1 MGWVKGRF
9 VMRPLLFITLMIFI
23 FQPIAY
29 AEIVNVGLAPLAEV
43 RIRVGAQTGVTTVIH
58 SVPATNIGDG
68 TPIEGAPASVLIEAS
83 ARRAIPRNANQT
95 YFIISVDSST
105 PLSNG
110 TNTISFTN
118 ISWTAQD
125 GDIPSGNFN
134 GSPAQ
139 VLLEP
144 TRARRLVR
152 DWHTFYYNNT
162 QIVPYGTYTGSV
174 TYTVSVP

>member
-1 MGWVKGRF
+1 
-9 VMRPLLFITLMIFI
+9 MRPLLLITLIIFI
-23 FQPIAY
+23 FQPVAH
-29 AEIVNVGLAPLAEV
+29 AEITLNFWGPPAEV
-43 RIRVGAQTGVTTVIH
+43 RIRVGAETGVTTVTH
-58 SVPATNIGDG
+58 DVPATHVGDG
-68 TPIEGAPASVLIEAS
+68 TPVEGTPNSVLIEAS
-83 ARRAIPRNANQT
+83 ARRATSQAAQRT

-118 ISWTAQD
+118 ISWTARD

-139 VLLEP
+139 VILGP
-144 TRARRLVR
+144 TRARWLVR
-152 DWHTFYYNNT
+152 DWHTFYYNNI
-162 QIVPYGTYTGSV
+162 QVVPYGVYTGRV

>member
-1 MGWVKGRF
+1 
-9 VMRPLLFITLMIFI
+9 
-23 FQPIAY
+23 
-29 AEIVNVGLAPLAEV
+29 
-43 RIRVGAQTGVTTVIH
+43 VGAATGITTVFH
-58 SVPATNIGDG
+58 NVPATQVGDS
-68 TPIEGAPASVLIEAS
+68 TPIEGTPASVLIEVS
-83 ARRAIPRNANQT
+83 ARRANSRDANRT

-110 TNTISFTN
+110 TNSISFTN

-125 GDIPSGNFN
+125 GDIPSGSFN

-144 TRARRLVR
+144 TRARWLVR

-162 QIVPYGTYTGSV
+162 QIVPYGTYAGRV

>member
-1 MGWVKGRF
+1 
-9 VMRPLLFITLMIFI
+9 MRPLFIITLIAFI
-23 FQPIAY
+23 FQPIVH
-29 AEIVNVGLAPLAEV
+29 AEFVNVGFAPLDEV
-43 RIRVGAQTGVTTVIH
+43 RIRVGAQTGVTTVTH
-58 SVPATNIGDG
+58 NVPATQIGDG
-68 TPIEGAPASVLIEAS
+68 TPIEGAPASVLIEVS
-83 ARRAIPRNANQT
+83 ARRARSPFPRSP
-95 YFIISVDSST
+95 YIISVDSST

-125 GDIPSGNFN
+125 EDIPSGNFN

-139 VLLEP
+139 VLFESQ
-144 TRARRLVR
+144 RYRRLYR

-174 TYTVSVP
+174 TYTVSAP

>member
-1 MGWVKGRF
+1 MK
-9 VMRPLLFITLMIFI
+9 PLFFITLLIVI
-23 FQPIAY
+23 AQPIVH
-29 AEIVNVGLAPLAEV
+29 AELVNVGFAPLDEV
-43 RIRVGAQTGVTTVIH
+43 RIRVGAQTGVTTVTH
-58 SVPATNIGDG
+58 SVPATQIGDG
-68 TPIEGAPASVLIEAS
+68 TPIEGTPASVLIEAS
-83 ARRAIPRNANQT
+83 ARQATPPNAKRT
-95 YFIISVDSST
+95 YIISVDSST

-118 ISWTAQD
+118 ISWTAQH

-139 VLLEP
+139 VLFGP
-144 TRARRLVR
+144 HSYKHLVR

-162 QIVPYGTYTGSV
+162 QIVPYGTYSGSV